1 MKTVKELD
9 NELFFA
15 EKLLKVRI
23 KRKADDPYDWKKV
36 EAIKADL
43 EKAKAVEEMAE
54 KFDTKTLKLI
64 PEMIEAL
71 KLIDRMEDGGYLIFD
86 RKPTQMMP
94 GLHEAVLDALAFYR
108 THF

>member
-1 MKTVKELD
+1 MRTIWQIKTDIKHTKNLLQLKNERNQDHSWCSERIEKLENELD
-9 NELFFA
+9 
-15 EKLLKVRI
+15 
-23 KRKADDPYDWKKV
+23 
-36 EAIKADL
+36 
-43 EKAKAVEEMAE
+43 KAKTLEEISLKYDA
-54 KFDTKTLKLI
+54 KALKLI